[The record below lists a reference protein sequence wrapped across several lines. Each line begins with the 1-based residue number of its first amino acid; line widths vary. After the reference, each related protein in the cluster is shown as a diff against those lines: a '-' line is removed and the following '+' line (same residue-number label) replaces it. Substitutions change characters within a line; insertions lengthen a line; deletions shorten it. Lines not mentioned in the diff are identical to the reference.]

1 MGATKT
7 NVVIKGTKAG
17 LMVILAEEPSVD
29 TIIAELADRMGEG
42 AGFFQGASII
52 LNVGNRVLETESW
65 LRLRDLLAAHA
76 VTLKGVVAADEITR
90 RSARALGFTLASPIA
105 SLSVPARPATA
116 TPGEGSE
123 GILVRRTLR
132 SGQSLRHPG
141 HVVILG
147 DVNAGAE
154 VIAGG
159 DILVWGVLRG
169 MAHAGALGDTSA
181 GIYALHLAPTQLRIG
196 GLVASQW
203 EKRSTPPKPE
213 VARVKNGQIV
223 IEEWGST

>member
-1 MGATKT
+1 MGAAKT

-29 TIIAELADRMGEG
+29 TIIAELADRIGEG
-42 AGFFQGASII
+42 AGFFQGADII
-52 LNVGNRVLETESW
+52 LNVGNRVLGSEAW

-76 VTLKGVVAADEITR
+76 VTLRGVVATDETTR
-90 RSARALGFTLASPIA
+90 RSARALGLTLISPMA
-105 SLSVPARPATA
+105 SLAAPTHMAT
-116 TPGEGSE
+116 TPLKEGSE
-123 GILVRRTLR
+123 GVLVRRTLR
-132 SGQSLRHPG
+132 SGQSIRHPG
-141 HVVILG
+141 HVVVLG

-169 MAHAGALGDTSA
+169 MAHAGALGDMSA

-196 GLVASQW
+196 GLVAGQW
-203 EKRSTPPKPE
+203 EKRPQPKPE
-213 VARVKNGQIV
+213 MARVKNGQIV
-223 IEEWGST
+223 VEEWGST